1 MMEDRTQA
9 WLLSQ
14 SDRLEVARW
23 FAGRAG
29 AVDRCREP
37 AQRGLEMLAARG
49 MLSKGVPKELG
60 GDGGDLMEMAEVIA
74 TVAGSCLTSAFVLWC
89 HRMFLEYVAASG
101 NPYLIE
107 HVLPEVLRVERFG
120 ATGLANAMKHAAS
133 FEELRVTAEPQDDR
147 FVLSGSLPWV
157 SNLVDNRFVVA
168 VAGRT
173 GDKALLVA
181 VPGDAPGLTCG
192 RRFPL
197 FGLEGTLSA
206 SLALDRV
213 CLDAKWVISR
223 DGGAFLATVRPTFLI
238 LQSAL
243 AWGLAESALVSAF
256 CKLTG
261 PRAILR
267 EQAEQ
272 LDRQLNRLVGELRS
286 IAGGNR
292 GGKEQAIYRALKARK
307 ELAELAM
314 QAVWLELEAAGGS
327 GYLSESETARR
338 LREAAFFPVQSPS
351 LVQLRAELAQ
361 YEASHAREIAALGA
375 GEGGAS

>member
-1 MMEDRTQA
+1 MEDRTQA

-89 HRMFLEYVAASG
+89 HRMFLEYVVASG

-168 VAGRT
+168 V
-173 GDKALLVA
+173 
-181 VPGDAPGLTCG
+181 
-192 RRFPL
+192 
-197 FGLEGTLSA
+197 
-206 SLALDRV
+206 
-213 CLDAKWVISR
+213 
-223 DGGAFLATVRPTFLI
+223 GGA
-238 LQSAL
+238 
-243 AWGLAESALVSAF
+243 
-256 CKLTG
+256 
-261 PRAILR
+261 
-267 EQAEQ
+267 
-272 LDRQLNRLVGELRS
+272 D
-286 IAGGNR
+286 
-292 GGKEQAIYRALKARK
+292 
-307 ELAELAM
+307 
-314 QAVWLELEAAGGS
+314 GGS
-327 GYLSESETARR
+327 G
-338 LREAAFFPVQSPS
+338 
-351 LVQLRAELAQ
+351 
-361 YEASHAREIAALGA
+361 ALGRGPRRRSGPYVRPPFSPVWSRRHPLGVTCA
-375 GEGGAS
+375 